1 MAATYNQIHRYGTQ
15 AQYDALETKNSNY
28 LYFTSDTHKLY
39 KGTVD
44 YTDNLITISAVP
56 AAGVA
61 GKIYFESSTGQV
73 KAYIGGA
80 WEVISYPISQAINGD
95 NASTVAVPSE
105 QAVVDY
111 VESVVGDQSVV
122 VDIDQKMNG
131 STAVAGTLVAT
142 MADASTFDIN
152 MAGLAV
158 NPTWNSETRQLVLP
172 VTKTDGTTEN
182 VTVDIGKDIFLSS
195 GYYDSDTKDIVLVLN
210 DDPEDP
216 TEIRVPASAL
226 YNDYTGGDTATAS
239 VSIDGTTHEITVSA
253 KVDSAAGN
261 AITVVNGEG
270 GGLRVDLSA
279 YATTASVEAIR
290 SNLQGQIDATTAT
303 LSATTA
309 ALGTLTDNYNAT
321 TAELAGLEENYNAT
335 TAALDTLT
343 SNYNATT
350 AELDTLEGNYN
361 ATTAALDTLT
371 SNYNATTAALDTLTT
386 NYNATTVQVADNT
399 ANIAALATAA
409 TTWAGFAD

>member
-1 MAATYNQIHRYGTQ
+1 MATTSYNQIHRFGTQ
-15 AQYDALETKNSNY
+15 AQYDALETKNANY

-39 KGTVD
+39 KGTID
-44 YTDNLITISAVP
+44 YTDNLVSVSAVP
-56 AAGVA
+56 ATGVA

-73 KAYIGGA
+73 KAYVNGS
-80 WEVISYPISQAINGD
+80 WEVISYPISQSIDNN

-105 QAVVDY
+105 KAVVDY

-158 NPTWNSETRQLVLP
+158 NPTWNSTTRQLVLP

-182 VTVDIGKDIFLSS
+182 VTVDIGKDIFLDH
-195 GYYDSDTKDIVLVLN
+195 GYYDGEAKEIVLVLN

-226 YNDYTGGDTATAS
+226 YNDYTGGATATAS
-239 VSIDGTTHEITVSA
+239 VSIDGTTHEITVDA

-321 TAELAGLEENYNAT
+321 TA
-335 TAALDTLT
+335 ALDALT
-343 SNYNATT
+343 T
-350 AELDTLEGNYN
+350 
-361 ATTAALDTLT
+361 
-371 SNYNATTAALDTLTT
+371 NYNATTAALDTLTT
-386 NYNATTVQVADNT
+386 NYNATTATLDTLISNYNATTAQVADNT
-399 ANIAALATAA
+399 TNISNLASAT
-409 TTWAGFAD
+409 TTWAGFSD

>member
-1 MAATYNQIHRYGTQ
+1 MATTSYNQIHRFGTQ
-15 AQYDALETKNSNY
+15 AQYDALETKNANY

-39 KGTVD
+39 KGTID
-44 YTDNLITISAVP
+44 YTDSLISVSAVP
-56 AAGVA
+56 ATGVA

-73 KAYIGGA
+73 KAYVNGS
-80 WEVISYPISQAINGD
+80 WEVISYPISQSIDGS
-95 NASTVAVPSE
+95 NASTVVVPSE

-152 MAGLAV
+152 MAGLTV

-172 VTKTDGTTEN
+172 VTQTDGTTQN
-182 VTVDIGKDIFLSS
+182 VTVDIGKDIFLDP
-195 GYYDSDTKDIVLVLN
+195 GEGKNYFDPDTKEIVLTLN
-210 DDPEDP
+210 NGTATTDP
-216 TEIRVPASAL
+216 TIIRIPAAAL
-226 YNDYTGGDTATAS
+226 YNDYTGGDTSTAS
-239 VSIDGTTHEITVSA
+239 VSIDGTTHEITVDA

-279 YATTASVEAIR
+279 YATTASVDAIR
-290 SNLQGQIDATTAT
+290 TNLQNQIDATAAT

-309 ALGTLTDNYNAT
+309 SLGTLTDNYNAT
-321 TAELAGLEENYNAT
+321 TA
-335 TAALDTLT
+335 ALDALT
-343 SNYNATT
+343 T
-350 AELDTLEGNYN
+350 
-361 ATTAALDTLT
+361 
-371 SNYNATTAALDTLTT
+371 NYNATTAALDTLTT
-386 NYNATTVQVADNT
+386 NYNATTATLDTLTTNYNATTAQVADNT
-399 ANIAALATAA
+399 TNISNLASAT
-409 TTWAGFAD
+409 TTWAGFSD

>member
-56 AAGVA
+56 VAGVA
-61 GKIYFESSTGQV
+61 GKIYFETSTGQV

-105 QAVVDY
+105 KAVVDY

-131 STAVAGTLVAT
+131 SAAVAGTLVAT

-158 NPTWNSETRQLVLP
+158 NPTWNSTTRQLVLP
-172 VTKTDGTTEN
+172 VTQTDGTTQN
-182 VTVDIGKDIFLSS
+182 VTVDIGKDIFLDH
-195 GYYDSDTKDIVLVLN
+195 GYYDSDTKEIVLVLN
-210 DDPEDP
+210 DSDV
-216 TEIRVPASAL
+216 TEIRIPAAAL

-239 VSIDGTTHEITVSA
+239 VSIDGTTHEITVAA

-261 AITVVNGEG
+261 AITVVNGKG

-279 YATTASVEAIR
+279 YATTVSVEAIR

-321 TAELAGLEENYNAT
+321 TADLATLTNNYNATTADLATLTSNYNNT

-343 SNYNATT
+343 SNYNNTT
-350 AELDTLEGNYN
+350 ATLDTLITNYN
-361 ATTAALDTLT
+361 ATTA
-371 SNYNATTAALDTLTT
+371 
-386 NYNATTVQVADNT
+386 QVADNT
-399 ANIAALATAA
+399 ANIAALATAS

>member
-56 AAGVA
+56 ASGVA
-61 GKIYFESSTGQV
+61 GKIYFETSTGQV

-80 WEVISYPISQAINGD
+80 WETISYPISQAINGD
-95 NASTVAVPSE
+95 NASTSAVPSE

-239 VSIDGTTHEITVSA
+239 VSIDGTTHEITVDA

-321 TAELAGLEENYNAT
+321 TVELSTLEDNYNATTAALNTLTENYNATTVELGTLEDNYNAT

-343 SNYNATT
+343 SNYNNTT
-350 AELDTLEGNYN
+350 L
-361 ATTAALDTLT
+361 ALDTLT
-371 SNYNATTAALDTLTT
+371 SNYNATT
-386 NYNATTVQVADNT
+386 VQVADNA
-399 ANIAALATAA
+399 ANITALATAA
-409 TTWAGFAD
+409 TTWAGFTD